1 MKLYSV
7 SKEVQQWDH
16 WSYLM
21 DGGYLEISLRYHTVQ
36 QNIVDRQG
44 PNMEWKEGMVFR
56 DKRKKQNI
64 YK

>member
-7 SKEVQQWDH
+7 NKEVRQWDH

-36 QNIVDRQG
+36 FHVPIKPMGWNYY
-44 PNMEWKEGMVFR
+44 PLATSEETLLEGWM
-56 DKRKKQNI
+56 I
-64 YK
+64 C